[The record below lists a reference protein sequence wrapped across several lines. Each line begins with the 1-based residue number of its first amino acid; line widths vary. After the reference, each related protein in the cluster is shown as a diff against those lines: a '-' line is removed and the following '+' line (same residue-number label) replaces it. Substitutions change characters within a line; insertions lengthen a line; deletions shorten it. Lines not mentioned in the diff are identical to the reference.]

1 MNRLAAILLAAT
13 LCLNGCANDK
23 QEVPQLDPVLDSN
36 FPKAI
41 GEIIVNKCATA
52 GCHNNASFQAAAG
65 LNLSTWD
72 KMLNGS
78 RSGAVVIPFASGQ
91 SSLFFICNTYAD
103 LGVQLLP
110 TMPINSP
117 KLSREEVISLK
128 AWIDNGAPAA
138 DGKIFFKENAGKKL
152 LITNQGCDLMAIYD
166 LERDVVARYLPIGAS
181 TTLTESPHY
190 VKVSPDGKSYLV
202 VYYNSTALEHYDAAT
217 DSLIG
222 TATLPM
228 ATGWNVV
235 AFTPDNKTA
244 IVSNLTETQG
254 IGDGGGIQMVDL
266 TTYTLTGPYIYLAH
280 DAHGIMIN
288 SINNKLY
295 VSNQYSNYLWR
306 MELND
311 PVNTIEPV
319 SLSADKSIVNST
331 QSLNPHEMIYIPG
344 TGKYFVTCD
353 YSDEVRVM
361 DATTDTLIAVIPTP
375 EKPLEFAYSTKRG
388 LLFVTCNE
396 TPSVIPATKGS
407 VYAIDV
413 NTLQVVKH
421 FETGF
426 YEPHGIT
433 IDDAADKLFVIS
445 RNIAANGPAP
455 HHASE
460 CGGRNGFMTIINL
473 MNMQVLNKRHELS
486 VDPYAATIIQ

>member
-1 MNRLAAILLAAT
+1 MNQLKVILIAAILIF
-13 LCLNGCANDK
+13 GSCANDK

-41 GEIIVNKCATA
+41 GEIMVNKCATA
-52 GCHNNASFQAAAG
+52 GCHNDASFQAAAG

-72 KMLNGS
+72 KMIDGS

-110 TMPINSP
+110 TMPINGT
-117 KLSREEVISLK
+117 KLSRDEVVSLK
-128 AWIDNGAPAA
+128 EWIDKGAPAA
-138 DGKIFFKENAGKKL
+138 NGKIFFKENTGKKI
-152 LITNQGCDLMAIYD
+152 LITNQGCDLLAVYD
-166 LERDVVARYLPIGAS
+166 IEREVVARYLSIGPNKIQ
-181 TTLTESPHY
+181 TESPHY
-190 VKVSPDGKSYLV
+190 VRESPDRKSYLV
-202 VYYNSTALEHYDAAT
+202 VYYNSNTLEHFDSAT

-222 TATLPM
+222 TVILPM

-235 AFTPDNKTA
+235 AFTPNGKNA
-244 IVSNLTETQG
+244 IISNLTETQG

-266 TTYTLTGPYIYLAH
+266 TTHTISGPYIYLAH

-288 SINNKLY
+288 PINNKLY

-306 MELND
+306 MDLSD
-311 PVNTIEPV
+311 LVNTIEPL

-344 TGKYFVTCD
+344 SGKYFVTCD

-361 DATTDTLIAVIPTP
+361 DASTDTLIAVIPTP
-375 EKPLEFAYSTKRG
+375 EKPLEFAYSAKRG

-396 TPSVIPATKGS
+396 TPSVLPATKGS
-407 VYAIDV
+407 VYAIDI

-421 FETGF
+421 FDSGF

-433 IDDAADKLFVIS
+433 IDDATDKVFVIS
-445 RNIAANGPAP
+445 RNVAANGPAP

-460 CGGRNGFMTIINL
+460 CGGRNGFMTTIDLIS
-473 MNMQVLNKRHELS
+473 MQVMKKRHELS